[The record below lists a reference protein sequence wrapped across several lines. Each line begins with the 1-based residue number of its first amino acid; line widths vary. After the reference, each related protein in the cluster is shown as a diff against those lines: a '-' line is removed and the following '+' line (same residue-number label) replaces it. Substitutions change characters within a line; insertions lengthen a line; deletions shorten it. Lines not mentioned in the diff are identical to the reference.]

1 MSEIC
6 LECQVNVNKYVVL
19 LVLSE
24 NTLILHLY

>member
-1 MSEIC
+1 